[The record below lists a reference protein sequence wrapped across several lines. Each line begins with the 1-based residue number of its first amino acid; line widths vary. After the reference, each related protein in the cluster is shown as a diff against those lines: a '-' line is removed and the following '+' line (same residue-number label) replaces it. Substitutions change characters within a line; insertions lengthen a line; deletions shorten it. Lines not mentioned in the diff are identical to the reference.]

1 MRWRAYNDIVDKLCA
16 WFLYQR
22 LSQEL
27 HDNKLD
33 NIPDTQRVMQ
43 YMQQLCVSSA
53 SCSLRASQNIW
64 DKRLKTRGI
73 SSCLEYLATVVKPT
87 VFQTLVNIVSTHM
100 TEPFLGDSTLS
111 QFRIIDANN
120 ISWRIIRKN
129 SHSGNKLMFFRNDDN
144 HIHVTIP
151 SSWSAKKENEI
162 YISFDENDQH
172 YRHYQSVTWRHKNK
186 FCYSYGKTVVVRDQ
200 VEHAI
205 KFTRDQSHKCSNIF
219 VCFKLMHDDL
229 SLWMYDETNKQ
240 AVHCAYM
247 LTSI

>member
-1 MRWRAYNDIVDKLCA
+1 MKWRAYNDIIDKLCA
-16 WFLYQR
+16 WFLYQQI
-22 LSQEL
+22 SQEL

-87 VFQTLVNIVSTHM
+87 VFQTLMRIVSTHM
-100 TEPFLGDSTLS
+100 TEPCLNDYTLS
-111 QFRIIDANN
+111 QFRIISANN
-120 ISWRIIRKN
+120 SSWRIIRKN
-129 SHSGNKLMFFRNDDN
+129 SGNKLMFFRNDDD

-151 SSWSAKKENEI
+151 GTWSTNQRNEI

-172 YRHYQSVTWRHKNK
+172 YRYYRSVMLRRKKEFW
-186 FCYSYGKTVVVRDQ
+186 YSYGKTVVVRDQ
-200 VEHAI
+200 IEHATR
-205 KFTRDQSHKCSNIF
+205 FTQDQHVQCSIIF
-219 VCFKLMHDDL
+219 ICFKLLHDDL